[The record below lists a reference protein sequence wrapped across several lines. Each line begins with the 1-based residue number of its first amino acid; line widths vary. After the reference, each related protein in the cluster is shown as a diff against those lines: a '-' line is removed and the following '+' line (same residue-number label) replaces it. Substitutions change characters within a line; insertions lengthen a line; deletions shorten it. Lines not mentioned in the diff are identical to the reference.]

1 MVLTQARLCDM
12 GHVTPCVG
20 LSQGDIGAED
30 EQPWVCFPLEV
41 TLLLGLLKNRAGKRV
56 QVHTHKHGCAHTNVS
71 IHTNMQVHTQTCRC
85 ARTQTW
91 RHTHTNMQV
100 QTNMQVCTHTNMQ
113 AYTETSRCVH
123 TNMRVQTQ
131 TCRCAQTQIPHFPTL
146 VGNQFRC
153 LLGYVMIHRYLYI
166 YKILILFLH

>member
-91 RHTHTNMQV
+91 RHTHKHAGANEHAGVHTHKHAGIHRNIQV
-100 QTNMQVCTHTNMQ
+100 CTHQHAGANTNMQVCTNTN
-113 AYTETSRCVH
+113 TPFSH
-123 TNMRVQTQ
+123 P
-131 TCRCAQTQIPHFPTL
+131 CREPVSLPSGLCNDTQIL
-146 VGNQFRC
+146 V
-153 LLGYVMIHRYLYI
+153 YL
-166 YKILILFLH
+166 